1 MQSLKE
7 QKRELKKLLPKGI
20 DPTID
25 ALKKVVVEES
35 PRYNDLL
42 EYEATYREAKSA
54 GLKNLQS
61 QADTNQSM
69 AAVRS
74 GLLELIDQ
82 LTPAD
87 IGLEPIKD
95 EQQTLSPAIQRQV
108 DRIDAKLARIQ
119 DRLIRIKGTDVSME
133 MRLEDEMEELEAM
146 KEKLLAGS

>member
-1 MQSLKE
+1 VQSLKE

>member
-1 MQSLKE
+1 VQSLKE
-7 QKRELKKLLPKGI
+7 QKKELKKLLPKGI

-61 QADTNQSM
+61 QGDVNQAM
-69 AAVRS
+69 AAVRR

-95 EQQTLSPAIQRQV
+95 EQQTLPPAIQRQV

>member
-42 EYEATYREAKSA
+42 EYEATYRETKTD
-54 GLKNLQS
+54 GHKGVQQ
-61 QADTNQSM
+61 QADINQTM
-69 AAVRS
+69 ASVRN
-74 GLLELIDQ
+74 GLLDLIDQ

-87 IGLEPIKD
+87 VGLEPIKEKQD
-95 EQQTLSPAIQRQV
+95 SPSPAIQRQV
-108 DRIDAKLARIQ
+108 QRIDEKIARIQ

-133 MRLEDEMEELEAM
+133 MRLEDEIEALEAM
-146 KEKLLAGS
+146 KEKLKPGS